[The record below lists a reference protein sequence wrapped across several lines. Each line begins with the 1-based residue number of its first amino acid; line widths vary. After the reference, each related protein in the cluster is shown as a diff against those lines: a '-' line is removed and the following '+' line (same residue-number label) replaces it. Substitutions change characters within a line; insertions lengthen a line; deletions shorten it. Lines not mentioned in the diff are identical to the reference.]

1 VRRRMRAISTV
12 TSIKGLASPRM
23 EAMAAVTV
31 DMSTTVGIMK
41 VPQVKLTTLMAIV
54 IQVVILEVTAGVTQ
68 AVVVTVEVEE
78 AVVIAEEADVE
89 IWK

>member
-1 VRRRMRAISTV
+1 
-12 TSIKGLASPRM
+12 M
-23 EAMAAVTV
+23 EAMPAVTV
-31 DMSTTVGIMK
+31 DLSTTVGIMK
-41 VPQVKLTTLMAIV
+41 VPQAELTTLMAIV

-78 AVVIAEEADVE
+78 AAVIVEEVGVE